1 MPSGCAPIL
10 TSFISITTSS
20 ACSRCD
26 ENELRTT
33 YAGMLGACEQAN
45 LVANEAKLIEPA
57 NAIIA
62 FNCHLTHGHAGH
74 APDGQISHFLSSP
87 SAKNIPLLRRP
98 KSLLYPRHPVPHR
111 ATVLEVDRRSSRTLG
126 TGCDG
131 RGSVGRALAIA
142 GRVLARERSGG
153 VQTTDACCGRQ
164 SRVVLAPVAGVK
176 LAEARQL
183 DRVRQNLNPPTT
195 VTRRIRR
202 RGEREISRKT
212 IAR

>member
-98 KSLLYPRHPVPHR
+98 KSLLYPRHPVPLRGAFRDRHGRR
-111 ATVLEVDRRSSRTLG
+111 ARDAVDAAASGAHWQSQGGSWPVSDQAACRRQMLVADGKAVWSWHPLLVSSWRRLVSS
-126 TGCDG
+126 TG
-131 RGSVGRALAIA
+131 
-142 GRVLARERSGG
+142 SG
-153 VQTTDACCGRQ
+153 
-164 SRVVLAPVAGVK
+164 
-176 LAEARQL
+176 
-183 DRVRQNLNPPTT
+183 
-195 VTRRIRR
+195 
-202 RGEREISRKT
+202 KT
-212 IAR
+212 

>member
-1 MPSGCAPIL
+1 MQSGCAPIL

-74 APDGQISHFLSSP
+74 APDGQITHLAVQP
-87 SAKNIPLLRRP
+87 LREKYSA
-98 KSLLYPRHPVPHR
+98 S
-111 ATVLEVDRRSSRTLG
+111 
-126 TGCDG
+126 
-131 RGSVGRALAIA
+131 
-142 GRVLARERSGG
+142 
-153 VQTTDACCGRQ
+153 
-164 SRVVLAPVAGVK
+164 
-176 LAEARQL
+176 
-183 DRVRQNLNPPTT
+183 PPTQIT
-195 VTRRIRR
+195 S
-202 RGEREISRKT
+202 ISAPSRPT
-212 IAR
+212 

>member
-98 KSLLYPRHPVPHR
+98 KSLLYPRHPVPHKGRFAIVTDVGHGMRWTRQRR
-111 ATVLEVDRRSSRTLG
+111 ARIGNRRAGLG
-126 TGCDG
+126 
-131 RGSVGRALAIA
+131 
-142 GRVLARERSGG
+142 
-153 VQTTDACCGRQ
+153 
-164 SRVVLAPVAGVK
+164 P
-176 LAEARQL
+176 
-183 DRVRQNLNPPTT
+183 
-195 VTRRIRR
+195 
-202 RGEREISRKT
+202 
-212 IAR
+212 